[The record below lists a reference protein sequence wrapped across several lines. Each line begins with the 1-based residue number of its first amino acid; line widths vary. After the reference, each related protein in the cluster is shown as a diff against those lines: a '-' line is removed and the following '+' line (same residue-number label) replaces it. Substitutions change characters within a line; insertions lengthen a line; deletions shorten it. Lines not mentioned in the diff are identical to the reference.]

1 MGAYGRVTFRAMR
14 RSMLLVLAI
23 TVVGLAA
30 CGGSN
35 SNSGAKLVQRRGTST
50 SASSSTTTTTT
61 APSQFKV
68 GDTVQTALGNKE
80 TVYAY
85 VQPVQPSNSYV
96 HPDAGKEFA
105 AADIETCATG
115 DLTQVSGQP
124 VAPENQYIED
134 NPYDYELV
142 MPDNTRLQP
151 SIGAKD
157 PGLNDTKLYH
167 GDCVRGWVSW
177 QVPAGTRP
185 SFVVDAKAI
194 PPIKWK
200 V

>member
-1 MGAYGRVTFRAMR
+1 RAGSVRHVRPGRCRSPRRRARPWWPPSGRPGVLAILTRHADVAQLVEHHLAKVRVAGSSPVVRSVEPLVTGSSGSPRLAFAAVRRACRCGGNGRMVLAEGGSAMGAYGRVTFRAMR

-80 TVYAY
+80 
-85 VQPVQPSNSYV
+85 
-96 HPDAGKEFA
+96 
-105 AADIETCATG
+105 
-115 DLTQVSGQP
+115 
-124 VAPENQYIED
+124 
-134 NPYDYELV
+134 
-142 MPDNTRLQP
+142 
-151 SIGAKD
+151 
-157 PGLNDTKLYH
+157 
-167 GDCVRGWVSW
+167 
-177 QVPAGTRP
+177 
-185 SFVVDAKAI
+185 
-194 PPIKWK
+194 
-200 V
+200 